1 MQYFAIGK
9 VPVTHGGAV
18 ESTRGESYRVR
29 ARKARIRVMH
39 AQHQKRSTRDE
50 TIEPPTINIVLVRL
64 AIVQN

>member
-1 MQYFAIGK
+1 MIIFRSDCK
-9 VPVTHGGAV
+9 PVT
-18 ESTRGESYRVR
+18 TRSPLELLQDRYRVR